1 MTKISRIMS
10 TNVPTLKKEAKV
22 SDAAKLMANK
32 SHNCVVV
39 VESGNPIGIVTK
51 SDIVKNLV
59 SKKVNFKGKIT
70 GIMSSPVTAININ
83 TKLEKANKIIDTKH
97 FGQYPVVEND
107 KLVGLATENNVV
119 HATNDNITFHRT
131 LQNAV
136 LILFV
141 VFEFFIF
148 ILYRYL
154 VDYFSFLR

>member
-1 MTKISRIMS
+1 MS

-107 KLVGLATENNVV
+107 KLVGDRKSTRLNSS
-119 HATNDNITFHRT
+119 H
-131 LQNAV
+131 
-136 LILFV
+136 
-141 VFEFFIF
+141 
-148 ILYRYL
+148 
-154 VDYFSFLR
+154 